1 MGRSTAGGW
10 SRSRRGALGA
20 AVALAGVRAPPAPV
34 GAAGTAG
41 TSGGGARALPAPR
54 TVEYWSQWGAG
65 VQLDTQ
71 TALLGRYQQLHPG
84 VTVNAAVAP
93 MVSGAP
99 EKTIAATAAGSP
111 PDVGIFDRFVIASFV
126 AKDAFTPLTDLAK
139 RDGVT
144 EKDYYPFAW
153 NEAGYRGRLYALP
166 FQTGI
171 RGLYANV
178 AHLREAGLR
187 PDQLPRTM
195 TELDQL
201 AVRLSQQSGDGFSR
215 VGFLPWAG
223 NSHFY
228 TWGWLFGG
236 EFFDDRAN
244 RCTANHPKNVEAM
257 TWVGSY
263 AQRLGDARARAFQA
277 GFVQAPGGGFGGGLV
292 SFWHDTQALMDTL
305 ARTAPQ
311 LEYDT
316 LALPPAP
323 GQTKTSTW
331 AGGFGY
337 FVPRGVKDPE
347 VGWHLARFLGG
358 DEGEL
363 AWAQGTLVF
372 PVRVNAARAPY
383 FQERATDKRFKVFLD
398 LLPVARSRP
407 VTPVAQLM
415 LDELNAAVEAV
426 RQGTS
431 LPKDALDAV
440 TQKVNAELAT
450 RGG

>member
-1 MGRSTAGGW
+1 
-10 SRSRRGALGA
+10 
-20 AVALAGVRAPPAPV
+20 
-34 GAAGTAG
+34 
-41 TSGGGARALPAPR
+41 
-54 TVEYWSQWGAG
+54 
-65 VQLDTQ
+65 
-71 TALLGRYQQLHPG
+71 
-84 VTVNAAVAP
+84 
-93 MVSGAP
+93 
-99 EKTIAATAAGSP
+99 
-111 PDVGIFDRFVIASFV
+111 VIASFV
-126 AKDAFTPLTDLAK
+126 AKDAFTPLNDLAR

-178 AHLREAGLR
+178 GHLREAGLR
-187 PDQLPRTM
+187 PDQLPKTL

-201 AVRLSQQSGDGFSR
+201 AVRLGQPSGDGYAR

-236 EFFDDRAN
+236 EFYDDRAN
-244 RCTANHPKNVEAM
+244 RCTANHPKNVEAL

-277 GFVQAPGGGFGGGLV
+277 GFAQAPGGGFGGGLV

-305 ARTAPQ
+305 ARTASH

-316 LALPPAP
+316 LPLPPAP

-337 FVPRGVKDPE
+337 YVPRGVKDPE
-347 VGWHLARFLGG
+347 VGWHLARFLGS

-363 AWAQGTLVF
+363 AWARGTLDF

-383 FQERATDKRFKVFLD
+383 FQERAADKRFKVFLD

-415 LDELNAAVEAV
+415 LDELNGAVEAV